1 MSYTFLKW
9 ERKDSAFLGS
19 MVILICSTKATG
31 GREDAGAIG
40 KLGGFVWGADGW
52 IKEWDE
58 VTKEFKD

>member
-9 ERKDSAFLGS
+9 ERKDSEFLGS

-40 KLGGFVWGADGW
+40 ELRVFVGGVDDR
-52 IKEWDE
+52 IEE
-58 VTKEFKD
+58 